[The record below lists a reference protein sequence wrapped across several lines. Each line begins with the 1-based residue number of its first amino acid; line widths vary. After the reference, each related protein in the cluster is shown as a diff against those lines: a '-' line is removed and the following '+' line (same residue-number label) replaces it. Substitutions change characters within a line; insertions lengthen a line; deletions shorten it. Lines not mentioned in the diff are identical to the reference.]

1 MTDKNYTAHQI
12 AELRKLTVGGL
23 RKKYLDVFGEE
34 SRSSN
39 KPYLFK
45 RIAYRIQEK
54 QHGGLTDRAR
64 RRAERLSG
72 QAPIRRRPRL
82 KSEPAKPVRK
92 RDPRLPAPGTV
103 LRRTFGKKEYTVKVQ
118 EDGFRYGDKTY
129 RSLSAIAKEITGTSW
144 NGIWLLN
151 LRLLRNWTASR
162 EWTTPSYE
170 AKA

>member
-1 MTDKNYTAHQI
+1 MAEKDDTIRQI

-23 RKKYLDVFGEE
+23 RKKYLELFGEE

-54 QHGGLTDRAR
+54 KHGGLTERAR
-64 RRAERLSG
+64 RRAQRLSG

-82 KSEPAKPVRK
+82 KSGPAPKPVRK
-92 RDPRLPAPGTV
+92 RDLRLPSPATV
-103 LRRTFGKKEYTVKVQ
+103 LRRTFGKKEHTVKVQ
-118 EDGFRYGDKTY
+118 EDGFRYGEKTY

-144 NGIWLLN
+144 NGFGFFGLLGK
-151 LRLLRNWTASR
+151 
-162 EWTTPSYE
+162 E
-170 AKA
+170 KA